1 MKYKKNIEKLMKKQ
15 GLNQKTL
22 ALEAGLGETAVR
34 AIIKGISGSPRLST
48 LQKIAQHLGVT
59 VGQIIGEEPSP
70 LLNGPTSQQTLDVM
84 QFVDEWLAA
93 NGKEIKDAAKKR
105 DLIEV
110 LLEVAFE
117 DGMFNASKL
126 MSSEVARILRVA

>member
-70 LLNGPTSQQTLDVM
+70 LLNGPTSQ
-84 QFVDEWLAA
+84 
-93 NGKEIKDAAKKR
+93 
-105 DLIEV
+105 
-110 LLEVAFE
+110 
-117 DGMFNASKL
+117 
-126 MSSEVARILRVA
+126 